1 VSITHEN
8 GFMSTHKPSF
18 MSFGVF
24 NEHFLEEKKFPKSEL
39 GRKEGNMSSRGEGYG
54 SKMKVLLLL
63 CSESLKRMTTDTLS
77 NEKSFKKGSKLLWKG
92 L

>member
-1 VSITHEN
+1 
-8 GFMSTHKPSF
+8 
-18 MSFGVF
+18 MSFRVF
-24 NEHFLEEKKFPKSEL
+24 NDYFSVRKKFPKSEL
-39 GRKEGNMSSRGEGYG
+39 GRKEGNMSEGGRGYG

-77 NEKSFKKGSKLLWKG
+77 NEKSFKKGTKLLWKG